1 MTVTKRRII
10 KHANRRLYDA
20 QEGKAITLL
29 ELSDL
34 VAAGE
39 SVAVEIVGTGE
50 DITTVT
56 LLASVLERVKRRPGE
71 RLGSRLVEWLASAV
85 QGTAQKEP
93 VGGPD

>member
-1 MTVTKRRII
+1 MKRRII
-10 KHANRRLYDA
+10 KHANRRLYDV
-20 QEGKAITLL
+20 QEGRAITLL

-56 LLASVLERVKRRPGE
+56 LLASLLERLKRRPGE
-71 RLGSRLVEWLASAV
+71 SLGSRIAETLASAV
-85 QGTAQKEP
+85 RGVEQEER
-93 VGGPD
+93 VGRPD